1 MEIILKARYCA
12 IFLLL
17 LCAGIL
23 PAQVTSSSVSG
34 HVFDPSGKV
43 IRQARVALDDN
54 QHSLQ
59 RTSITDNDGFYSFIG
74 LPPAVYSIRA
84 SASGFAELT
93 QSAVSLP
100 VDSALSVD
108 LQLKV
113 GGASTRIV
121 VNAPVSAL
129 QTETSSV
136 GAVVDQ
142 EFVDSL
148 PLNSRDFLQLAFL
161 APGVFPPV
169 AGSQLSSNGGYS
181 MEVNGGRE
189 EFNDFLLDGEDN
201 NDPYISGY
209 VVEPP
214 VDSVQEFKM
223 VTSSYDAE
231 YGRSAAGQIN
241 IITRRGTNDFHAT
254 AYEYLRNKVLDAR
267 NYFDG
272 AGFIK
277 APYIR
282 NQFGAAAGG
291 PVRKDKTFFFA
302 NTDFFRQREGKSQ
315 QAAVPTLAERMG
327 NLSAL
332 GTPVINPLTGLPLNN
347 AAIPISPISAD
358 ILNLYPQPNL
368 SGSVNNYLGQPVE
381 PDDRMENTFRGDHQ
395 LSPNDELTL
404 RYSQGIVNIFQPYP
418 EGVSTS
424 GAVPGFG
431 DYDSDHTHNAMIRE
445 QHSFGANTINSALL
459 GFIRFSRD
467 FLPQNYNQNV
477 GQLWGVSWLNV
488 PARDYGYPTI
498 SVTGFSQVGDDFAFP
513 NLRHTNTYQAADNF
527 TILHGRNTF
536 KLGAD
541 VRKLQL
547 NGHLDELARGSLT
560 FSGAITG
567 SPLGDLLLGYP
578 TFGLQAQVNN
588 SIRLRSM
595 SYDTYFQ
602 DELKVRQ
609 NVVVTLGGRYEFNS
623 PATDPFNGMS
633 ELDEQTGQI
642 VQVGTNGVSDS
653 GISPDYKN
661 FAPRVGV
668 AWNVAPKFVLRAGYG
683 DFYDAGMF
691 IIGSSAYFNPPQFVL
706 NVFFPS
712 AAGLLTLNN
721 PFPASAGYTP
731 PASLSVLSPSI
742 ITPYMQQWNL
752 SAEEAIGRRGT
763 LSLSYVGSGGSHLIR
778 VRDLNQPL
786 LSPTGSQANLQ
797 ARRPYPA
804 YSAIFY
810 VETEGSSNFNAME
823 VRYTGKITPAISLW
837 GAYTYSH
844 SLDGQSAF
852 LGDTADPNF
861 PQNSH
866 DIAAEHG
873 PSSFDMR
880 NRLEGAFVV
889 ALPRGN
895 LWTRNTEFQGIVQAE
910 SGQPFTTTLP
920 LGDDNSN
927 TGNTGQQAGSDR
939 PNLVGD
945 PYRSGTVAA
954 NPSCVAPPGPTRT
967 AAQWFNPCA
976 FEAAPP
982 NMYGDAGRNS
992 LLGPDYSSLDLSLS
1006 RRFTLHDR
1014 TTLTFEAQSFNFLNH
1029 PSFSLPNAYAPDPN
1043 NGAPNPA
1050 FGTISST
1057 ISFPSVAGSRQLQFA
1072 ARLAF

>member
-1 MEIILKARYCA
+1 VY
-12 IFLLL
+12 
-17 LCAGIL
+17 
-23 PAQVTSSSVSG
+23 
-34 HVFDPSGKV
+34 DPSGRV
-43 IRQARVALDDN
+43 IRQANVTLEDS

-59 RTSITDNDGFYSFIG
+59 RTVITDKDGVYSFIG
-74 LPPAVYSIRA
+74 LPPSLYAIRA
-84 SASGFAELT
+84 NASGFAALT
-93 QSAVSLP
+93 QSTVPLA
-100 VDSALSVD
+100 VDSALSLD
-108 LQLKV
+108 LHLKV
-113 GGASTRIV
+113 GVLTTRIEV
-121 VNAPVSAL
+121 SAPVNAL
-129 QTETSSV
+129 QTETASV
-136 GAVVDQ
+136 GAVIDQ
-142 EFVDSL
+142 AFVDAL

-169 AGSQLSSNGGYS
+169 EGSQLSSNGSYS

-189 EFNDFLLDGEDN
+189 EFNDFLLDGVDN

-231 YGRSAAGQIN
+231 YGRSGAGQIN

-254 AYEYLRNKVLDAR
+254 AYEYLRNKVLDSR
-267 NYFDG
+267 NYFDSE
-272 AGFIK
+272 GFIK
-277 APYIR
+277 PPYIR
-282 NQFGAAAGG
+282 NQFGAGAGG
-291 PVRKDKTFFFA
+291 PLRKDKTFFFA
-302 NTDFFRQREGKSQ
+302 NTDFFRQRESVSQ
-315 QAAVPTLAERMG
+315 QAVVPTDAERGG

-332 GTPVINPLTGLPLNN
+332 GTTIINPLTGLPMNP
-347 AAIPISPISAD
+347 AAIPISAISAD
-358 ILNLYPQPNL
+358 ILNLYPKSNL
-368 SGSVNNYLGQPVE
+368 TGSVNNYLGQPVE
-381 PDDRMENTFRGDHQ
+381 PDDRMENTVRGDHQ
-395 LSPNDELTL
+395 ISPNDELTL
-404 RYSQGIVNIFQPYP
+404 RYSQGIVNLFQPYP
-418 EGVSTS
+418 EGVSTT

-445 QHSFGANTINSALL
+445 QHSFGANAINSVIL
-459 GFIRFSRD
+459 GFNRFSRN
-467 FLPQNYNQNV
+467 FLPQNYAVNV
-477 GQLWGVSWLNV
+477 GQLWGVSWLNL

-527 TILHGRNTF
+527 TFLHGHHTF
-536 KLGAD
+536 SLGAD

-567 SPLGDLLLGYP
+567 SPLADLLLGYP
-578 TFGLQAQVNN
+578 TLGIQAQVNN

-602 DELKVRQ
+602 DEWKVRQ
-609 NVVVTLGGRYEFNS
+609 NVVVSLGGRYEFNS
-623 PATDPFNGMS
+623 PATDPTNGMS
-633 ELDEQTGQI
+633 ELDLETGQI

-653 GISPDYKN
+653 GISPDFKN
-661 FAPRVGV
+661 FAPRVGI
-668 AWNVAPKFVLRAGYG
+668 AWNVAPSFVLRAGYG

-721 PFPASAGYTP
+721 PFPVNAGYTP
-731 PASLSVLSPSI
+731 PASLSVLSPKI

-752 SAEEAIGRRGT
+752 SAEQAIGRRGT
-763 LSLSYVGSGGSHLIR
+763 LSLSYVGSTGSHLIR
-778 VRDLNQPL
+778 ETDLNQPL

-797 ARRPYPA
+797 ARRPYPQ
-804 YSAIFY
+804 YSAIFN
-810 VETEGSSNFNAME
+810 VETEGSSNFNAVE
-823 VRYTGKITPAISLW
+823 VRYRGQIAPGVSLW

-852 LGDTADPNF
+852 LGDVADPNF

-866 DIAAEHG
+866 DLPAEYG

-880 NRLEGAFVV
+880 QRFVAAYVLSLPHNNR
-889 ALPRGN
+889 
-895 LWTRNTEFQGIVQAE
+895 WTRNTDFQGIVTAE
-910 SGQPFTTTLP
+910 AGQPFTPTLSP
-920 LGDDNSN
+920 GDDNSN
-927 TGNTGQQAGSDR
+927 TGNSGQQAGSDR

-945 PYRSGTVAA
+945 PYRSGSVPA
-954 NPSCVAPPGPTRT
+954 NPSCVAPPGATRT

-976 FEAAPP
+976 FEAAPA

-992 LLGPDYSSLDLSLS
+992 LLGPDYSSFDLSLS
-1006 RRFTLHDR
+1006 RRFTVHDR
-1014 TTLTFEAQSFNFLNH
+1014 TTATFEAQSFDLLNH
-1029 PSFSLPNAYAPDPN
+1029 PNFSLPNAYAPDPK

-1057 ISFPSVAGSRQLQFA
+1057 ISSPSAAGSRELQFA
-1072 ARLAF
+1072 LRLAF